1 MKYIWLDES
10 PILQQVSNDFKS
22 AAILFHPFVQMP
34 KNWTENKKSRPF
46 EHVYPTIEEQLQ
58 YGQPIQWDEIM
69 KMTGLSSY
77 KDIAI
82 SLMTSISAFTP
93 SFANED
99 FAKKLH
105 DGINQDLYYPNEDTT
120 SVFMF
125 ENVIKLLKNTGTT
138 TIQYFAPVSDIEES
152 LDIASVS
159 AKQLASTAEREILIT
174 DANNELAFL
183 SIVDS
188 FTTIMLYKHN
198 DIEKL
203 AKQNFEHIICDNETT
218 VNWYFQK

>member
-1 MKYIWLDES
+1 MEYIWLDES

-22 AAILFHPFVQMP
+22 AAIIFHPFVQMP
-34 KNWTENKKSRPF
+34 RNWTEDKKSHPF
-46 EHVYPTIEEQLQ
+46 EHVYPTAEEQLQ
-58 YGQPIQWDEIM
+58 FGQPIQWEEIM
-69 KMTGLSSY
+69 KMTGLSSH

-93 SFANED
+93 PFANEA
-99 FAKKLH
+99 FAKKLN
-105 DGINQDLYYPNEDTT
+105 DEMNRDLYYPTEDST

-125 ENVIKLLKNTGTT
+125 ENIIRLLKNTGTT
-138 TIQYFAPVSDIEES
+138 TIQYFDPINDINGA

-159 AKQLASTAEREILIT
+159 AKQLANIAERECLIT
-174 DANNELAFL
+174 DENNELAFL
-183 SIVDS
+183 SIFDS

-218 VNWYFQK
+218 VHWYFQK

>member
-34 KNWTENKKSRPF
+34 TNWDENKKTDPF
-46 EHVYPTIEEQLQ
+46 KHVYPNVEEQLQ
-58 YGQPIQWDEIM
+58 FGKPIQWDEIM
-69 KMTGLSSY
+69 KITGLSSY
-77 KDIAI
+77 KEVAI

-93 SFANED
+93 TFANEEL
-99 FAKKLH
+99 AKRLN
-105 DGINQDLYYPNEDTT
+105 DRINKDLYYPTEDTT
-120 SVFMF
+120 SVFML
-125 ENVIKLLKNTGTT
+125 ENIIKLLKNTGTD
-138 TIQYFAPVSDIEES
+138 TIKYFDPIKDTNGSIDIS
-152 LDIASVS
+152 LILP
-159 AKQLASTAEREILIT
+159 KHLTNIAERECLII
-174 DANNELAFL
+174 DENNELAFL
-183 SIVDS
+183 SIFDS

-203 AKQNFEHIICDNETT
+203 TKHNFEHIICDHETT